1 MNPRFAASL
10 WGLTLLSAVTL
21 AQEGTPVPDTRAELV
36 QAMQACRAEPAA
48 LVRLDC
54 YDRQLPPD
62 RPDFSGALVK
72 ASAPGDAWQRA
83 IEQEKQRTEHDT
95 AFLVT
100 KSEGENTTVIIT
112 TPALGSIPPRPVL
125 MFSCVDNITRMQI
138 ALSRPYKGNDIP
150 ITLRTDTGQFHTR
163 WFIRENGYL
172 LEASRGLT
180 GIDEI
185 KQLFGAKTLTIN
197 TDMDGATGQ
206 LTFTISGLTQTLV
219 PLRETCHWAGQE
231 RKGE

>member
-1 MNPRFAASL
+1 MNLRFAASL
-10 WGLTLLSAVTL
+10 WGLTLFSTVTL
-21 AQEGTPVPDTRAELV
+21 AQENVPVPDNGDELV
-36 QAMQACRAEPAA
+36 QAMQTCRAEPAA

-54 YDRQLPPD
+54 YDRLLPPD
-62 RPDFSGALVK
+62 RPDISGALVK
-72 ASAPGDAWQRA
+72 ATSPGNAWQRA

-100 KSEGENTTVIIT
+100 KSEGESAAVIIT
-112 TPALGSIPPRPVL
+112 TPALGSMPPRPVL

-138 ALSRPYKGNDIP
+138 ALPRPYKGNDIP

-163 WFIRENGYL
+163 WFIRESGYL
-172 LEASRGLT
+172 LEASRGLA

-197 TDMDGATGQ
+197 TGTDGATRQ
-206 LTFTISGLTQTLV
+206 LTFTISGLTQTLE
-219 PLRETCHWAGQE
+219 PLREACHWAGQE